1 MARSMARPISLSRI
15 ASQISRDRLE
25 VFAFNRHMACQNED
39 EIAWRCRL
47 AEIGRMMRAG
57 AGAAGTVLREFGHL
71 AE

>member
-1 MARSMARPISLSRI
+1 MTA
-15 ASQISRDRLE
+15 LE

-47 AEIGRMMRAG
+47 AEIGRTMRDG